1 MRTLKK
7 ALSLV
12 LVLAMV
18 FALAV
23 PGFAANTAKK
33 ASDFKDYSK
42 VTNKEAVDVLTAIGV
57 INGNADGTFAP
68 EGKFTRAEAAT
79 LVSYL
84 TLGKT
89 VADALPTSATKF
101 SDVPATHWAAK
112 YVQYCADAGIVNGVG
127 NGKFDP
133 DAKLTSTQWALMLL
147 GALGYNAKNE
157 GIGGAGWELATTR
170 LAMKAGVAS
179 DTELTGAFNRDM
191 AAKFAFNTLT
201 ADIVEYATNGTNITI
216 GDATISTGASAAKTV
231 AQGSYPDYTTATTTD
246 GKEATVQFCEA
257 HFGDLKLTT
266 GTSTGLMR
274 PASGAWTYKING
286 KTETVCNVAKTA
298 AYTFV
303 ATKSYTGTALD
314 SKEDVAGML
323 NKTLKITKT
332 ADQLTFADNANF
344 YVNGDKKATTGTY
357 TTDIKAGDTVEVYVD
372 STTKTTVTDIIVTRY
387 TVTEVT
393 AIRDLTASQIK
404 ANENNGDAA
413 VVAAT
418 KNISLKDNGT
428 VYNTKFAGFDYKV
441 GDTVLIAKKGNE
453 VLASKATTTVSGAVS
468 KVTGTTATVAGTDY
482 TVADVSGLTVAAG
495 KDSKTFVVADGF
507 IWGTTTT
514 VSKDYVMV
522 IGVSN
527 TAIGDEGLGET
538 QYYNVRYVDMTGTV
552 TTVKA
557 AVIVTKAA
565 SSTTVSAPAA
575 VNKFYTV
582 SDDTTNTGM
591 KKLAEV
597 ASANYKTGDLN
608 NNKLANNQPVIA
620 AGIIANA
627 NTVFVL
633 KTAANT
639 YKTYTGIANVPNYSK
654 GSTAVTAYAV
664 VDGYASVVYIDLTSA
679 TASSTD
685 AKDVIYV
692 LDADSIGTGYDA
704 EKNATY
710 DIYNAIV
717 NGEKT
722 QIKVTKDSAIDD
734 GLCVVGSYDGNGFV
748 KTATAVKND
757 VTKGYTKE
765 TVSSAAVTFSAP
777 ALTVEGKGT
786 YFVADDAVVYV
797 IDATTK
803 NVTTVGA
810 ADLVGTVTGT
820 YTLVYKST
828 NNATVTA
835 IYFEGSIA

>member
-23 PGFAANTAKK
+23 PGFAADTTKK

-68 EGKFTRAEAAT
+68 EGSFTRAEAAT
-79 LVSYL
+79 MITYL

-112 YVQYCADAGIVNGVG
+112 YVQYCADAGIVAGVG

-133 DAKLTSTQWALMLL
+133 DAKLTATQWALMLL

-257 HFGDLKLTT
+257 HFGKLQLTT

-274 PASGAWTYKING
+274 PVSGSWTYKDKPI
-286 KTETVCNVAKTA
+286 CNVAKTA
-298 AYTFV
+298 AYSFV
-303 ATKSYTGTALD
+303 ATKNYDVTDATKMGNALN
-314 SKEDVAGML
+314 AA
-323 NKTLKITKT
+323 LKITKT
-332 ADQLTFADNANF
+332 ADQLTFADGKNF
-344 YVNGDKKATTGTY
+344 YVNGDKKTTTGTY
-357 TTDIKAGDTVEVYVD
+357 TTDIKAGDTVEVYVAAD
-372 STTKTTVTDIIVTRY
+372 KKTVTDIIVTRY

-507 IWGTTTT
+507 IWGTTTA

-522 IGVSN
+522 IGVSS
-527 TAIGDEGLGET
+527 AVIGDAGLGET
-538 QYYNVRYVDMTGTV
+538 QYFNVRYVDMTGAV
-552 TTVKA
+552 TTVKVAGA
-557 AVIVTKAA
+557 A
-565 SSTTVSAPAA
+565 APA
-575 VNKFYTV
+575 VKNKFYTV

-597 ASANYKTGDLN
+597 PSANYKTGTLTND
-608 NNKLANNQPVIA
+608 KLANNQPVIA
-620 AGIIANA
+620 TDIIANA

-633 KTAANT
+633 KTAENT

-679 TASSTD
+679 TASSTT

-748 KTATAVKND
+748 KTATAVAND
-757 VTKGYTKE
+757 ATKGYTKE

-777 ALTVEGKGT
+777 ALTVNGKGT

-797 IDATTK
+797 IDANN

-810 ADLVGTVTGT
+810 ADLVGTATGT

-828 NNATVTA
+828 SNATVTA
-835 IYFEGSIA
+835 IYFAGSIA